1 MPKKCTDCPFHRSGP
16 GLALRRTLRPRRW
29 KAILAALREGKFFP
43 CHKTTK
49 ATGDG
54 SNKVCR
60 GSIEWQNA
68 HGYSSAYVRLAQ
80 WMDAKE
86 PR

>member
-1 MPKKCTDCPFHRSGP
+1 MPKKCTHCPFHTSGP
-16 GLALRRTLRPRRW
+16 GLALRRALRPKRW
-29 KAILAALREGKFFP
+29 KAILSALSEGKFFP
-43 CHKTTK
+43 CHKTTT

-60 GSIEWQNA
+60 GSIEFQEKR
-68 HGYSSAYVRLAQ
+68 GYSSAYVRLAQ
-80 WMDAKE
+80 WMDSKE